1 MVDTALVAR
10 SILLRCGALF
20 WPTKANTG
28 RTVTHVVAPSMRAK
42 VPTAHDVHTLD
53 PTADAKVPTP
63 QAVHAVACRFW
74 VENVPRG
81 QLAHHAAVLA
91 VYPTRMDG

>member
-28 RTVTHVVAPSMRAK
+28 RDVVQVLAPSMRAN
-42 VPTAHDVHTLD
+42 VPAAHDVHTLD
-53 PTADAKVPTP
+53 PTADAKVPNP
-63 QAVHAVACRFW
+63 QEVHAVASRFW
-74 VENVPRG
+74 AENVPSG